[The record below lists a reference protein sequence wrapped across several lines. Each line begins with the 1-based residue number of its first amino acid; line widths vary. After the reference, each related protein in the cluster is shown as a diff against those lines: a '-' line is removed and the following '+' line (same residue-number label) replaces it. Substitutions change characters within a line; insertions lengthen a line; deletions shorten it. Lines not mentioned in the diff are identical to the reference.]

1 MDTITFLIVVSD
13 SKISVAS
20 ATLAL
25 IWRSHIDLSLV
36 SPFPSTTTANSMPSS
51 YGGHACFQLPWILL
65 CRTPSWIHIP
75 ALPTHF
81 LRHFCRICACW
92 PVLLLQLLQLHPFS
106 STIQHN
112 SSFFFTFSIF
122 FSLKMWFDVTLSR
135 AEGTSWRWAG
145 FAGGS
150 WSDLNL

>member
-36 SPFPSTTTANSMPSS
+36 SPFPSTTTVNSMPSS

-112 SSFFFTFSIF
+112 SSFFFQLFPF
-122 FSLKMWFDVTLSR
+122 FLSKNVVRCHAIQRWGDQLKMGRFCRSLLER
-135 AEGTSWRWAG
+135 
-145 FAGGS
+145 
-150 WSDLNL
+150 LNL